1 MLACSNTSQC
11 KNCTQRNVDKSGKQ
25 RHTTI
30 ASKRSEVSFS
40 IQYYG
45 MKWMSTNGMMGTKI
59 LTANNNSIK
68 SVIWKQIL
76 YSFTALI
83 IMRWSFWSVR
93 SHHTT
98 VYTSHNRSRAAKEQ
112 RQQQRLHSYSIKAT
126 FASQEIV
133 SETKA
138 LRSCALHIHTLPTC
152 PITVVHIL

>member
-112 RQQQRLHSYSIKAT
+112 RQQQQHQSNIRIARNRKRNQGAAFMRIAYTHVTHLSNYCCT
-126 FASQEIV
+126 YIV
-133 SETKA
+133 NYF
-138 LRSCALHIHTLPTC
+138 
-152 PITVVHIL
+152 